1 MGGRERTCISGRGSC
16 PSTLLHIALDK
27 NILIMLTTLI
37 NPVLQ
42 FNLVVKKRRGLSMRD
57 KRDRFVE
64 LAESRVTKAV
74 QTIRLIGNLA
84 NANNYA
90 YSEEDAQ
97 KILTALDGEMKLLK
111 AKFQTA
117 LSKRAMDEFK
127 LD

>member
-1 MGGRERTCISGRGSC
+1 
-16 PSTLLHIALDK
+16 
-27 NILIMLTTLI
+27 MLQLR
-37 NPVLQ
+37 P
-42 FNLVVKKRRGLSMRD
+42 VVKKRRELSMRD

-64 LAESRVTKAV
+64 LAQARVTRAA

-90 YSEEDAQ
+90 YSEEDVH
-97 KILTALDGEMKLLK
+97 KIVAALDSEMKLLK

-117 LSKRAMDEFK
+117 LSKRAKDKFK

>member
-1 MGGRERTCISGRGSC
+1 
-16 PSTLLHIALDK
+16 
-27 NILIMLTTLI
+27 
-37 NPVLQ
+37 
-42 FNLVVKKRRGLSMRD
+42 MRD